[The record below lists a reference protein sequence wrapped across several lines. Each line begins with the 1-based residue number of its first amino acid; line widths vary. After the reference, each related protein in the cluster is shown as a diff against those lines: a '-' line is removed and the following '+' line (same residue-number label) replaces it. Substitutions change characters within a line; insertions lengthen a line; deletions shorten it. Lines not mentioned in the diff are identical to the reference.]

1 MTLVKNMRAHLRY
14 CYLIVTLAFLGACGD
29 PENAIPQSTPPVE
42 TGPATFVGGDA
53 CVDCHKQQHDEWQG
67 SHHDLAMK
75 SASSDT
81 VLGDFSGTQFEYNAV
96 TSEFTQRDG
105 KYFVSTDN
113 AVGEQ
118 QEFEISYTFGLE
130 PLQQYLVEFPDGR
143 LQALPIAWDSRPA
156 EDGGQ
161 RWFHLYPDEPIS
173 HTDQL
178 HWTGRQQ
185 NWNYMCA
192 ECHSTNLQ
200 KNYNLRAD
208 TFATTW
214 TDINVSCEGCH
225 GPASRHVRFAQDGTL
240 PSDKGLQVDL
250 DDAGN
255 ATWQMDPL
263 RGIASRSESRMQ
275 PPIQPEA
282 CGRCHSRRA
291 GMTNDYEFGQ
301 SLLDTHL
308 PSLLTDPLYY
318 ADGQIR
324 DEVYVYG
331 SFLQSKMYQAG
342 VSCTDC
348 HNPHTAGLRSDG
360 APSNVCSTCHL
371 PTKFATTEHHH
382 HAPADVECV
391 DCHMPT
397 TDYMVVDP
405 RRDHSMRIPRPDLSA
420 DIGMPNAC
428 NGCHEDKGA
437 EWAAEATREWYG
449 EPVAGHFAHALHAA
463 TSGDP
468 RANERLLAV
477 VNDTAVAGIVR
488 ATALS
493 LYTSPLS
500 RQQAE
505 SVQRALRDA
514 DPLVRM
520 AALRSLSVLPP
531 DAALQWAVHLLDDP
545 LLTVRIA
552 AFDALSPAQDTLPAA
567 NRAAFEKAK
576 RDFVGAQMAV
586 AERPEAHGNLAN
598 AYAASGDFAA
608 AESSYLFALER
619 EPRAVAL
626 RVNLADLYRQ
636 MSREADAES
645 VLRAGLDIDSADAPL
660 HHSLG
665 LLLVRMQREEE
676 AVTELALAA
685 QLAPLVAR
693 YTYVHAIALN
703 STGKTAEAIAVIS
716 RAVQSFPANFDI
728 GWAHVTLLRD
738 AGRLD
743 DARTAATA
751 LVLRFPG
758 NENALNL
765 LRSFDTA

>member
-1 MTLVKNMRAHLRY
+1 MLVKNMRAHLRY
-14 CYLIVTLAFLGACGD
+14 CCLIVTLAFLGACGE
-29 PENAIPQSTPPVE
+29 PESASQPKTPQLE
-42 TGPATFVGGDA
+42 AGPATFAGSDA
-53 CVDCHKQQHDEWQG
+53 CIDCHKQQHDEWQG

-75 SASSDT
+75 GAGADT
-81 VLGDFSGTQFEYNAV
+81 VLGDFSGTQFTYHAV

-130 PLQQYLVEFPDGR
+130 PLQQYLIEFPDGR

-178 HWTGRQQ
+178 HWTGREQ

-200 KNYNLRAD
+200 KNYDLQAD

-225 GPASRHVRFAQDGTL
+225 GPASRHVQFAQDGTL

-250 DDAGN
+250 DDAGY
-255 ATWQMDPL
+255 ATWEMDPFS
-263 RGIASRSESRMQ
+263 GIASRSESRMR

-282 CGRCHSRRA
+282 CGRCHSRRSV
-291 GMTNDYEFGQ
+291 MTNDYEFGQ

-308 PSLLTDPLYY
+308 PSLLLDPLYY
-318 ADGQIR
+318 PDGQIR

-348 HNPHTAGLRSDG
+348 HNPHTARLRSDG

-371 PTKFATTEHHH
+371 PTKFASTEHHH

-405 RRDHSMRIPRPDLSA
+405 RRDHSFRVPRPDLSA
-420 DIGMPNAC
+420 VIGMPNAC

-449 EPVAGHFAHALHAA
+449 EPAAGHFAHAMHAA
-463 TSGDP
+463 RSGDP
-468 RANERLLAV
+468 QANERLLAV
-477 VNDTAVAGIVR
+477 ANDATVAGIVR

-500 RQQAE
+500 QQQAE

-514 DPLVRM
+514 DPLVRL

-531 DAALQWAVHLLDDP
+531 DAALQWAVHLLGDP
-545 LLTVRIA
+545 LLAVRIA

-567 NRAAFEKAK
+567 NRAAFENAR

-586 AERPEAHGNLAN
+586 AERPEAHGNLAS
-598 AYAASGDFAA
+598 AYAAAGDFAA

-636 MSREADAES
+636 MSREEDAES
-645 VLRAGLDIDSADAPL
+645 VLRAGLDIDAANPSL

-685 QLAPLVAR
+685 RLAPQVAR

-703 STGKTAEAIAVIS
+703 STGNTGEAIAVIS
-716 RAVQSFPANFDI
+716 GAVQSFPANFDI

-743 DARTAATA
+743 NARAAAAA